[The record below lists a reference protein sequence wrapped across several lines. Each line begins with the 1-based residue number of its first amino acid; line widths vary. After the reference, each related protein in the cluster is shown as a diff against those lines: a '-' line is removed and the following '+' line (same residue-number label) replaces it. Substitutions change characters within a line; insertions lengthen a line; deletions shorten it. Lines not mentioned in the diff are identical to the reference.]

1 LRTGGRSEGMFC
13 IGIIAIDLIFI
24 DFRFYSFH
32 LEIS

>member
-13 IGIIAIDLIFI
+13 IGIIAID
-24 DFRFYSFH
+24 FRFYSFH